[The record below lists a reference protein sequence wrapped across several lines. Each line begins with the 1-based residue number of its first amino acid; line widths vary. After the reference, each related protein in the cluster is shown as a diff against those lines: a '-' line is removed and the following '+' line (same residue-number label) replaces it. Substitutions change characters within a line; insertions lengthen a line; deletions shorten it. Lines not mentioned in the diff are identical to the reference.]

1 MTDEPDDPMT
11 DDPDEPTSDEKPSPS
26 PAAPAP
32 APEPPNGPQDPAY
45 DYCRE
50 FFTEL
55 ARNGLRHVVC
65 SPGARSAPLVLSA
78 HSAGLQVLI
87 HHDERSGGFFAL
99 GLAKQIRSA
108 AALICTSG
116 SAAAN
121 YFPAVVEAYYDGAP
135 LLILTADRPPELRD
149 RGAGQTIDQIRLY
162 GSHVRWFAELPVPSE
177 VPVQHA
183 RYAARRAFAEASGG
197 RPGPVHLNFPF
208 REPLEPR
215 ARHEPEYPGR
225 DSTPSRTGST
235 LEPRARHESDPLEFV
250 ETSDAQERPE
260 AHSSDLGR
268 WRAPSEARSGR
279 PAQLVV
285 PPGEAPVELDSRWQ
299 RPSPP
304 SPPVPPAPPAI
315 GGEAEELAA
324 IIRGCE
330 RGLLVAGPSDF
341 SPETAD
347 QIIKMAAL
355 AGWPVL
361 ADAAS
366 NLRFRPSG
374 QQSVSPANSQ
384 PDEQQ
389 VDAAPPDD
397 PQHNAAHPD
406 EPQHDDPQ
414 PAEPHP
420 DASQLDTPTASAIK
434 RRSSDQSLTTLAEPA
449 RSVVVTT
456 GTHLAVVKSFWD
468 THEPEVILR
477 IGHPPTT
484 RTLREGLAS
493 FSSLNLLVDP
503 SSRWEEPETFPDRT
517 FASGEGPLCAAVVES
532 LTISGWERLPTA
544 TEEAG
549 TDRLAEIN
557 HAPTIDLPAGDDLSS
572 EAHHSAEDDDARSVA
587 HHLTE
592 VEAARRVAPVGWLAD
607 WQKAENA
614 ALAAIA
620 ASVQTDPLLEAGV
633 ARTLG
638 EALPAHAT
646 LYVSNSM
653 PVRDLDAFLA
663 PRPLPLRVTAQRGVS
678 GIDGVVS
685 AALGMAAGSEHPV
698 VLYAG
703 DLALL
708 HDVGGLLRGVK
719 MGIDLTIVVPNNNGG
734 GVFSFLP
741 ISDAVPPEEFRKYF
755 HTPHDVDLARLL
767 TGMGVRHRLA
777 HTADELKHALAE
789 SIASGGIAV
798 VEVPVD
804 AAANVAEHRLAA
816 AAVSRAV
823 EEVLGAAGGTSRTG
837 LEASPTQANP
847 PNRAKGETG

>member
-1 MTDEPDDPMT
+1 MTDEPTTRPTDEPMT
-11 DDPDEPTSDEKPSPS
+11 DDPDEPTTDGKPSPL
-26 PAAPAP
+26 PAAAAPAP
-32 APEPPNGPQDPAY
+32 TDRPHDPAY

-99 GLAKQIRSA
+99 GLAKQIRGA

-215 ARHEPEYPGR
+215 AMHEP
-225 DSTPSRTGST
+225 
-235 LEPRARHESDPLEFV
+235 DPLEYV
-250 ETSDAQERPE
+250 ETSEAQERPE
-260 AHSSDLGR
+260 AHSSDLGG
-268 WRAPSEARSGR
+268 WRAPLEARSGH

-285 PPGEAPVELDSRWQ
+285 PPDDAPVELDSRWQ

-304 SPPVPPAPPAI
+304 APPAPPAI

-366 NLRFRPSG
+366 NLRFR
-374 QQSVSPANSQ
+374 
-384 PDEQQ
+384 
-389 VDAAPPDD
+389 
-397 PQHNAAHPD
+397 
-406 EPQHDDPQ
+406 
-414 PAEPHP
+414 
-420 DASQLDTPTASAIK
+420 L
-434 RRSSDQSLTTLAEPA
+434 EPA
-449 RSVVVTT
+449 RSVVLTT
-456 GTHLAVVKSFWD
+456 GTHLAVVKSFWS

-517 FASGEGPLCAAVVES
+517 FASGEGQLCAAVVES
-532 LTISGWERLPTA
+532 LTISGWERQPSA
-544 TEEAG
+544 SEEAG

-572 EAHHSAEDDDARSVA
+572 EAHHSAEDDDARRVA
-587 HHLTE
+587 HHSAE
-592 VEAARRVAPVGWLAD
+592 GEAARRVAPVGWLAD
-607 WQKAENA
+607 WQQAESA

-685 AALGMAAGSEHPV
+685 AALGTATGSEHPV
-698 VLYAG
+698 ILYAG

-777 HTADELKHALAE
+777 HTADGLKHALAE

-804 AAANVAEHRLAA
+804 ADANVSEHRLAA

-823 EEVLGAAGGTSRTG
+823 EEVLGAAGGTSRAG
-837 LEASPTQANP
+837 LEASPTQ
-847 PNRAKGETG
+847 

>member
-1 MTDEPDDPMT
+1 M
-11 DDPDEPTSDEKPSPS
+11 

-32 APEPPNGPQDPAY
+32 APVPADRPQDPAY

-65 SPGARSAPLVLSA
+65 SPGARSAPLVISA

-99 GLAKQIRSA
+99 GLAKQIRGA

-121 YFPAVVEAYYDGAP
+121 YFPAVVEAYYDGAA

-177 VPVQHA
+177 VPALHA

-215 ARHEPEYPGR
+215 ARHAP
-225 DSTPSRTGST
+225 
-235 LEPRARHESDPLEFV
+235 DPLEFV
-250 ETSDAQERPE
+250 ETSEVQERPE

-268 WRAPSEARSGR
+268 RRA
-279 PAQLVV
+279 
-285 PPGEAPVELDSRWQ
+285 PGEAPVELGSRWQ

-304 SPPVPPAPPAI
+304 APPAPPAI
-315 GGEAEELAA
+315 GIEVEELAA
-324 IIRGCE
+324 IIRECE
-330 RGLLVAGPSDF
+330 RGLLAVGPSDF
-341 SPETAD
+341 PPEAAD
-347 QIIKMAAL
+347 RIIEMAAL

-374 QQSVSPANSQ
+374 QQSGSHANSQ
-384 PDEQQ
+384 PDEPQ
-389 VDAAPPDD
+389 VDAP
-397 PQHNAAHPD
+397 HPN
-406 EPQHDDPQ
+406 ESQDDPQ
-414 PAEPHP
+414 PNEPQ
-420 DASQLDTPTASAIK
+420 DASQLDERT
-434 RRSSDQSLTTLAEPA
+434 
-449 RSVVVTT
+449 RSVVLTT
-456 GTHLAVVKSFWD
+456 GTHLAAVKSFWS
-468 THEPEVILR
+468 TREPEVILR

-532 LTISGWERLPTA
+532 LTISGWERLP
-544 TEEAG
+544 
-549 TDRLAEIN
+549 
-557 HAPTIDLPAGDDLSS
+557 
-572 EAHHSAEDDDARSVA
+572 SAEDGARSG
-587 HHLTE
+587 
-592 VEAARRVAPVGWLAD
+592 APAGWLAD
-607 WQKAENA
+607 WQQAESA

-620 ASVQTDPLLEAGV
+620 ESVQTDPLLEAGV

-685 AALGMAAGSEHPV
+685 AALGTAAGSEHPV
-698 VLYAG
+698 ILYAG

-741 ISDAVPPEEFRKYF
+741 ISGAVPPDEFRQYF

-789 SIASGGIAV
+789 SIAGGGIAV
-798 VEVPVD
+798 VEVPVEAD
-804 AAANVAEHRLAA
+804 ANVAEHRIVG

-823 EEVLGAAGGTSRTG
+823 EEVLGAAGGRGSTG
-837 LEASPTQANP
+837 FAGRGSKPSPTH
-847 PNRAKGETG
+847 